1 MKKKNKQQKLNLL
14 KFIRIEN
21 TWQINFIIIIL
32 CLNNYFIIH

>member
-21 TWQINFIIIIL
+21 IWQINFIIIIL
-32 CLNNYFIIH
+32 SLNNYFIIH